1 MASDLFHWVD
11 NDLSIT
17 PTGDIATVD
26 DLLKGQ
32 QRIVRRLLTN
42 PSDYL
47 WHPDYGAGLHMFIG
61 DLLHADVIEAVTR
74 YQIAQESQVAR
85 DPQAQV
91 IVTPIFGGVH
101 ERILYTDADSGNPVT
116 LSFDINE

>member
-1 MASDLFHWVD
+1 MASDLFHWIG
-11 NDLSIT
+11 NDLAIT

-32 QRIVRRLLTN
+32 QRVVRRLLTY
-42 PSDYL
+42 PGDMVF
-47 WHPDYGAGLHMFIG
+47 DAEYGAGLPLYVG
-61 DLLHADVIEAVTR
+61 ELLHADVIEAVTR
-74 YQIAQESQVAR
+74 YQIAHESQVAR

-91 IVTPIFGGVH
+91 IVTPVFGGVQ
-101 ERILYTDADSGNPVT
+101 ERIIYTDADSGNPVT